1 MVMSIRGDITIK
13 RCIWRGKSGRRRGS
27 DSPIMIWQTV

>member
-13 RCIWRGKSGRRRGS
+13 RCFGRGKSGNGTS
-27 DSPIMIWQTV
+27 GESSIMIWQTV